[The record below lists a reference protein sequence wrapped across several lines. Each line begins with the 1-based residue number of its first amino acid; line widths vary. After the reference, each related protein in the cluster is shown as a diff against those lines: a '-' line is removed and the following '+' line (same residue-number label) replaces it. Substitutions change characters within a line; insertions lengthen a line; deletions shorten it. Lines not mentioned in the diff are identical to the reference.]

1 MSGFNNQEM
10 HYFSFVYIFGFSNQE
25 IQIFGIFIRRT
36 IQAVFFCSQP
46 IPVFG
51 FRNRDSVIK
60 ILVDLC
66 LDLEIETL

>member
-1 MSGFNNQEM
+1 MRFII
-10 HYFSFVYIFGFSNQE
+10 IFLCTCLDLV
-25 IQIFGIFIRRT
+25 IRRT
-36 IQAVFFCSQP
+36 KFSEFLYAEPFRLFFCSQP

-66 LDLEIETL
+66 LDLEIETQ